1 MVQELRAKYRANP
14 NDPIAASRLVGR
26 LIDDA
31 EQTDCTSVQDLLV
44 EANKILT
51 SARVTGLAK
60 QMPDHERQLQKVA
73 ALEYGAA
80 TRLQRA
86 AAARRVEQAQE
97 NLRSAA
103 PSLAT
108 DSSAADA
115 VDRALEAIRREGPA
129 FKEQYLDAV
138 LTRAESRAAR
148 DIHAVNDDVISVL
161 GSNEALANRDLA
173 RRALHLARA
182 ALEQGQNQPQ
192 ITAVV
197 EHLEA
202 RRRVA
207 DSLETLRQLADDLD
221 EQILA
226 NPSEPVLTAARIEV
240 LAAQMSRLAP
250 SGETGMNVAA
260 RIARAINGLR
270 TVVPARALSSEQL
283 ARLSEV
289 AATLPDVEPLRI
301 EKERLHFF
309 CVRSLEDR
317 TTAPARDHN
326 VRHLWLRALQ
336 RLALH
341 QQATNHPD
349 APETLELCEAPA

>member
-108 DSSAADA
+108 DPSAADA

-161 GSNEALANRDLA
+161 GSEEALNSRDLG
-173 RRALHLARA
+173 RRALGLARV
-182 ALEQGQNQPQ
+182 ALAQNPSPPLM
-192 ITAVV
+192 TAVAQ
-197 EHLEA
+197 HFDA
-202 RRRVA
+202 RLRA
-207 DSLETLRQLADDLD
+207 AGTLDQLRQLADDVE
-221 EQILA
+221 EQIRA
-226 NPSEPVLTAARIEV
+226 TPGEPVFRACRVEVLTAQMARIDGATEAG
-240 LAAQMSRLAP
+240 LALGSGIAQAIAGLRSLAP
-250 SGETGMNVAA
+250 V
-260 RIARAINGLR
+260 R
-270 TVVPARALSSEQL
+270 PLSSERLAQL
-283 ARLSEV
+283 SRV
-289 AATLPDVEPLRI
+289 ASRLPDIKPLRI
-301 EKERLHFF
+301 EKERLHVL

-317 TTAPARDHN
+317 TTAPASDQD
-326 VRHLWLRALQ
+326 VRHLWLGALR

-341 QQATNHPD
+341 QRATNHPD
-349 APETLELCEAPA
+349 APETLKLCEAPA